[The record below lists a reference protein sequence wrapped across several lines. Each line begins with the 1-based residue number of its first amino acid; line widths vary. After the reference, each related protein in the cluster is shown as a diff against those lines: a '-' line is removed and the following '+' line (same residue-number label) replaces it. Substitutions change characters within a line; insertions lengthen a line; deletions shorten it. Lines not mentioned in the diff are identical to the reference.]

1 MAELIDLIIV
11 EVERWLR
18 DRVVGWNLCPF
29 ARKELL
35 QQTIRFR
42 VSQAEDEET
51 LLADLVAEFELLDQ
65 DSSIETTLLIHPR
78 LLTNFADYN
87 DFLGLAEALL
97 EQMELEGIYQIA
109 SFHPQYQFSGTG
121 PDDPENYTNRSPY
134 PLLHILRE
142 DSVTQ
147 ATDSYSGVEQ
157 IPERNISLMNEKGQA
172 ELQKLFPWSNA
183 SQGL

>member
-1 MAELIDLIIV
+1 MDPIIL

-35 QQTIRFR
+35 QQTIRFQ

-51 LLADLVAEFELLDQ
+51 LLADLVAEFDLLDQ
-65 DSSIETTLLIHPR
+65 KPSVETTLLIHPR
-78 LLTNFADYN
+78 VLENFADYN

-97 EQMELEGIYQIA
+97 EQMELQGIYQIA

-121 PDDPENYTNRSPY
+121 PDDPENYTNRAPY

-142 DSVTQ
+142 DSITRV
-147 ATDSYSGVEQ
+147 TDSYPGVEQ
-157 IPERNISLMNEKGQA
+157 IPERNISLMNEKGKV
-172 ELQKLFPWSNA
+172 ELRKLFPWSSA